1 MKEVTPCKQKPK
13 ESQVG
18 YTHITQKKTLKKAVT
33 RDKGG
38 YYILTIESV
47 RQEDIIVFSSTHET
61 FTRIDHILGN
71 KTSLNKLKNIE
82 IIYIIFP
89 DSYGMKLK
97 INKSRKTENLQIY
110 EN

>member
-1 MKEVTPCKQKPK
+1 MKGVTPCKQKPK

-18 YTHITQKKTLKKAVT
+18 YTHIRQKKTLKKAVT

-38 YYILTIESV
+38 HYILTIESV
-47 RQEDIIVFSSTHET
+47 HQEDRIVFSSTYET
-61 FTRIDHILGN
+61 FSRIDHILGN

-82 IIYIIFP
+82 IIHIIFP

-97 INKSRKTENLQIY
+97 INNSRKTEKLPNI
-110 EN
+110 